1 MKLRRASKVN
11 LLSLLSIDWNLAAT
25 TSALLLLLLSSLFW
39 ANSPG
44 DVNFILNN
52 GSTELTAEQVQRPA
66 LEIEANLQPAAT
78 LHINHA
84 PTSTLAK
91 SLPETTLGPGW
102 LCRTIE
108 DERS

>member
-1 MKLRRASKVN
+1 MARKAQDEAKTSFQGKSPFSPFYRLEPS
-11 LLSLLSIDWNLAAT
+11 SYYFCSAT
-25 TSALLLLLLSSLFW
+25 VVVVVVVLGKFTR
-39 ANSPG
+39 

-91 SLPETTLGPGW
+91 SLPETTLVQDGSVA
-102 LCRTIE
+102 L
-108 DERS
+108 